1 VIPTISIAPN
11 GEVKG
16 INPDRLGIRPF
27 WLSLDRPNNT
37 VNVPPLNSTTLLIM
51 STNLDGPV
59 DITGMSATADGNFL
73 ASIALWQSSNNK
85 RPLMM
90 SPIHSDTVFGTGGQP
105 YPLPEVLRVNQLQK
119 LAFSLTNLETTEIE
133 VQICCLGR
141 QLQKNIRSEREAK
154 MQRQGDV
161 TFPYFMT
168 LDGGKAV
175 VGANA
180 TAEIPL
186 TVGTN
191 LDFQMFQ
198 ISGVS
203 TSTYTLDIV
212 DADTG
217 ESIIGAPADSNYGI
231 ANNLIVGSNVY
242 PFRFS
247 QPRMVK
253 RGQRLIARI
262 IDTSGSSNT
271 IYLTIG
277 GRAILRGESP
287 V

>member
-1 VIPTISIAPN
+1 
-11 GEVKG
+11 
-16 INPDRLGIRPF
+16 
-27 WLSLDRPNNT
+27 
-37 VNVPPLNSTTLLIM
+37 
-51 STNLDGPV
+51 
-59 DITGMSATADGNFL
+59 
-73 ASIALWQSSNNK
+73 
-85 RPLMM
+85 
-90 SPIHSDTVFGTGGQP
+90 
-105 YPLPEVLRVNQLQK
+105 VLRVNQLQK

>member
-1 VIPTISIAPN
+1 MIPTISIAPN
-11 GEVKG
+11 GVVNG
-16 INPDRLGIRPF
+16 INPDRLGMRPF
-27 WLSLDRPNNT
+27 WLTLDRPNAVINL
-37 VNVPPLNSTTLLIM
+37 PPLNSTTILLS

-59 DITGMSATADGNFL
+59 DITGMSAQSEGDFL
-73 ASIALWQSSNNK
+73 AQMGLFQGNSNT

-119 LAFSLTNLETTEIE
+119 IAFWLTNLETSENE
-133 VQICCLGR
+133 VQICLMGR
-141 QLQKNIRSEREAK
+141 QLQKKLYAEREAK
-154 MQRQGDV
+154 MQRQGNV

-175 VGANA
+175 VTGNV
-180 TAEIPL
+180 TQEFPL

-191 LDFQMFQ
+191 LDFQIFQ
-198 ISGVS
+198 ISGIS
-203 TSTYTLDIV
+203 TSTYNLDIV

-217 ESIIGAPADSNYGI
+217 ESIIGAPADKNYGI
-231 ANNLIVGSNVY
+231 ANNLIVGSAIY
-242 PFRFS
+242 PYRFT

-262 IDTSGSSNT
+262 TDTSGSVNT